1 MLYRVHLTINEVRTH
16 NFTLLLWLFIVCRYM
31 YNLLYYK
38 HLLLLFV
45 FVFFMI
51 ILYSIIDNTKFT
63 CWIIV
68 VLIKFITILPVAFI
82 FMGSHVSCT
91 VCVKSNLHLYIS
103 PGDII
108 FSYLVKLAR
117 VAPTTTLQI

>member
-51 ILYSIIDNTKFT
+51 ILYSIIVLFSIIYFSFCCT
-63 CWIIV
+63 C
-68 VLIKFITILPVAFI
+68 IKKSLKILK
-82 FMGSHVSCT
+82 G
-91 VCVKSNLHLYIS
+91 
-103 PGDII
+103 
-108 FSYLVKLAR
+108 
-117 VAPTTTLQI
+117 